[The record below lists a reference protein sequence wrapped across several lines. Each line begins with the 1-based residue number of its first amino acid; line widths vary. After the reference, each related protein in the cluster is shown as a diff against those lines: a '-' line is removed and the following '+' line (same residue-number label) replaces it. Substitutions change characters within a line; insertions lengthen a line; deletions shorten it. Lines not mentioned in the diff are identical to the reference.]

1 MKAHAAGTGYAL
13 SFPKKVASPV
23 ACTTQVAFPWIVAG
37 FQCEIFQH
45 GISMGFNIINQLLS
59 WDF

>member
-1 MKAHAAGTGYAL
+1 MKTHAAGTGYAL
-13 SFPKKVASPV
+13 SNLSQEGCVAGCMHDAGGIPLD
-23 ACTTQVAFPWIVAG
+23 PG

-45 GISMGFNIINQLLS
+45 GISMGFKIINQLVS